1 MKKRIVEEFRIGE
14 RVEVDFGEGR
24 WLPVVVIDLAHPG
37 LWVLDGKGRRW
48 FVTNKKRIRRWQDAA

>member
-14 RVEVDFGEGR
+14 WVEVDFGEGC
-24 WLPVVVIDLAHPG
+24 WLPAVVVDLAHPG
-37 LWVLDGKGRRW
+37 LWVLDGTGRRW

>member
-14 RVEVDFGEGR
+14 EVEIDFGEGP
-24 WLPVVVIDLAHPG
+24 WLRVVVVKHAHPG
-37 LWVLDGKGRRW
+37 LWVQDEMGRQW